1 MLNPANQPRNQRICS
16 LIAMT
21 SQADQQLMAR
31 SLRASLSRI
40 ELIYSSTS
48 DEILACLDTMANEYY
63 NFPSLLLLDLE
74 IATRPI
80 AWQLLEQ
87 IRSRFPLLPVVLIS
101 LDGRLETIKQAYD
114 LGAHGFVHKSMD
126 WHRWE
131 QQLISLADYWLQV
144 VSLPKLPSL

>member
-1 MLNPANQPRNQRICS
+1 MLNSANQPRNQRICS
-16 LIAMT
+16 LVAMT

-48 DEILACLDTMANEYY
+48 DDILACLNTRANEYY

-87 IRSRFPLLPVVLIS
+87 IRSSFPLLPVVLIS

-114 LGAHGFVHKSMD
+114 LGVHGFVHRSMD
-126 WHRWE
+126 WQRWE
-131 QQLISLADYWLQV
+131 AQLASLADYWLQV
-144 VSLPKLPSL
+144 VSLPKLPPL